1 MNLSEFSVKN
11 WQFMLVLFGAVVAL
25 GVASLLN
32 MPRGED
38 PEFVAPSFAVAVV
51 YPGTDALDMEKLV
64 ADPAEA
70 RFNAL
75 DNINHVITNIDDGLA
90 VFRIE
95 YDYSVDP
102 DEKYQEIVREVN
114 ALRSELPTDIFR
126 IQINK
131 FSPTDVN
138 IVQVALLSEVASA
151 KELGQYGNALKER
164 LEKVKS
170 LKNAEDWG
178 YPASTVQ
185 IALNSE
191 KMAQAGIPVNRVLG
205 ALQAENLNIPGGS
218 VQAGTRKFNVR
229 TSGDYGSLDEI
240 RNTIVGSSMP
250 GGPGGSRSSDSRSQK
265 IVYLRDIADVSYAYE
280 DETHITRLN
289 GHRAVLVTAG
299 QKMGMNIDK
308 VGKELN
314 PVIES
319 FATTLPPHI
328 QLVKNFDQAASVD
341 KRLSRF
347 AKDFGIAILL
357 VSLTLLPLGMRAAL
371 VVMISIPLSL
381 AIGLAGL
388 NWLGFSINQLSIVG
402 LIVALG
408 ILVDDSIVVVENI
421 ERYLREGYSRRE
433 AAIKAT
439 KQITLAVIG
448 CTTTLIL
455 AFLPLMFLPEAS
467 GDFIR
472 SLPTAVVT
480 TVLASLLV
488 SLTIV
493 PFLSSRILKEE
504 HNPEGN
510 LFMRA
515 LKRIISGSYS
525 RLLHW
530 GLRHPVVTMLVA
542 LALFGGSLAMF
553 KVVGFALFPAS
564 EKPQF
569 LINIE
574 TPDGTSL
581 RETDRVARYVETQ
594 LKKEKEVKHFTTNVG
609 RGQPRIY
616 YNVIQRNESPNY
628 AQFFV
633 QLNEM
638 EPKEKRHLID
648 QMRERFR
655 YYPNAK
661 IEVKDFEQGPDQEAP
676 VAIRIFGE
684 NLDTLKVMAAR
695 VEKELKSTPGLI
707 YVNNPLA
714 TRKTDLRVKINKEKA
729 GLLGISIADV
739 NRTIRLAVA
748 GLTVGTFKDPVGQ
761 GAGPDDYAIQVTLPK
776 NGPVADPS
784 VFNNLYVNTMS
795 GGAVPLRQIADLQ
808 FETSTNQIRH
818 YDKDRYV
825 SVTGFVKTGYLVDN
839 VYGEVLKKLD
849 AMKFPTG
856 FSYKA
861 AGELE
866 SREKSFGGLG
876 TIILIT
882 IFGFIAVLVL
892 EFGTFKSTLIVLS
905 VIPLGIIGAVLALY
919 LTGSP
924 FSFVAVIGL
933 IALIGIEVK
942 NSILL
947 VDFTNQLRAEGVP
960 LLEAIQ
966 QAGEVR
972 FVPIVLTSL
981 TAIGGLIPLAIEGN
995 PLYSPLAWVLIG
1007 GLISSTLLSRIVT
1020 PVLYKLLPPRVEA
1033 KTLTETEELALA

>member
-1 MNLSEFSVKN
+1 MNISEFSVKN
-11 WQFMLVLFGAVVAL
+11 WQFMLVLFVAVVAL
-25 GVASLLN
+25 GVNSLLT

-38 PEFVAPSFAVAVV
+38 PEFVAPSFAVAVI
-51 YPGTDALDMEKLV
+51 YPGTDAIDMEKLV
-64 ADPAEA
+64 VDPGEA

-75 DNINHVITNIDDGLA
+75 DDMNHVITNVDDGLA

-95 YDYSVDP
+95 YDYGVDP

-114 ALRSELPTDIFR
+114 ALKGELPSDIFR
-126 IQINK
+126 IDIKK

-138 IVQVALLSEVASA
+138 IIQVALLSEVASA
-151 KELGQYGNALKER
+151 KELGQYADALKKQF
-164 LEKVKS
+164 EKIKS

-178 YPASTVQ
+178 YPASVVR
-185 IALNSE
+185 ISLNVE
-191 KMAQAGIPVNRVLG
+191 KMAQNGVAVNRVLG

-218 VQAGTRKFNVR
+218 IQAGTRKFNVK
-229 TSGDYGSLDEI
+229 TSGDYQSLDEI
-240 RNTIVGSSMP
+240 RHTIVATNG
-250 GGPGGSRSSDSRSQK
+250 QK
-265 IVYLRDIADVSYAYE
+265 IIYLRDIAEVDFNYE
-280 DETHITRLN
+280 EETHITRLN

-299 QKMGMNIDK
+299 QKMGENIAK
-308 VGKELN
+308 VGEQIN
-314 PVIES
+314 PVIDR
-319 FATTLPPHI
+319 FAKTLPPHI
-328 QLVKNFDQAASVD
+328 TLVKSFDQAESVN

-347 AKDFGIAILL
+347 AKDFAIAIFL
-357 VSLTLLPLGMRAAL
+357 VSLTLLPLGFRAAV

-388 NWLGFSINQLSIVG
+388 DLLGFSINQLSIVG

-421 ERYLREGYSRRE
+421 ERYLREGFSKRE

-439 KQITLAVIG
+439 RQITLAVIG

-480 TVLASLLV
+480 TILASLVV

-493 PFLSSRILKEE
+493 PFLSSRILKEA

-510 LFMRA
+510 IFMRA
-515 LKRIISGSYS
+515 LKKVISGSYS

-530 GLRHPVVTMLVA
+530 GLRHPVLTLAVA
-542 LALFGGSLAMF
+542 GLLFGGALSLF

-581 RETDRVARYVETQ
+581 SATDQVARYVETE
-594 LKKEKEVKHFTTNVG
+594 LKRLPDTKYFTTNVG

-633 QLNEM
+633 QLKDM
-638 EPKEKRHLID
+638 EPAEKRKIID
-648 QMRERFR
+648 QLRDRFKF
-655 YYPNAK
+655 YPNAK

-676 VAIRIFGE
+676 VAIRVFGE
-684 NLDTLKVMAAR
+684 NLDSLKVMAAR
-695 VEKELKSTPGLI
+695 VESVFKQTPGLI

-714 TRKTDLRVKINKEKA
+714 NQKTDLRVRINKEKA

-748 GLTVGTFKDPVGQ
+748 GLNVWTFKEPNG
-761 GAGPDDYAIQVTLPK
+761 DDYSLNVTLPK
-776 NGPVADPS
+776 GRVANQE
-784 VFNNLYVNTMS
+784 VLNNLYVNTLT
-795 GGAVPLRQIADLQ
+795 GASVPLRQIADLE
-808 FETSTNQIRH
+808 FESGTNQIRH

-825 SVTGFVKTGYLVDN
+825 TITGFVKTGYLVDN
-839 VYGEVLKKLD
+839 VFSVVLNKL
-849 AMKFPTG
+849 KTVQFPAG
-856 FSYKA
+856 FSFKA

-882 IFGFIAVLVL
+882 IFGFIAVLIL

-919 LTGSP
+919 VTGNP
-924 FSFVAVIGL
+924 FSFVAIIGL

-947 VDFTNQLRAEGVP
+947 VDFTNQLREEGTP
-960 LLEAIQ
+960 LIEAIE
-966 QAGEVR
+966 QAGEIR

-1020 PVLYKLLPPRVEA
+1020 PVLYKLLPPQVVVKKQVVEDLEA
-1033 KTLTETEELALA
+1033 ELV